1 MSTVAAQL
9 FSGTHRADPVHSSL
23 QLDIELQLERD
34 DEGGER

>member
-9 FSGTHRADPVHSSL
+9 FSGTYRADPVHSF
-23 QLDIELQLERD
+23 IELRLERD